1 MPLELGFRAASDHTT
16 PKELKCCMSTEI
28 VAGEEAKVK
37 RKRWDTREDGRV
49 YWGMRGDGR
58 ELWLPLETAKK
69 RQADSDRR
77 NDEYR
82 KRKLAAAVKPENPR
96 KRGEV
101 RDDGMIFFSYSSI
114 GGEVWVNAD
123 DFQRRCDKQT
133 EARRKYA
140 KENVELERERTKKWQ
155 AENPEKFKESHRA
168 SREKHRDER
177 IRMTRD
183 WRQKS
188 KEHLQAYNKANRER
202 DRKRL
207 REWVKA
213 KYQSDPKYAL
223 IVKVRGLTLRSIKTL
238 GFKKKS
244 TTAQILGCDWE
255 EFQAHIESQF
265 YGGMTWDSFQQKNH
279 VGTSMVEID
288 HIIPISSAKNEE
300 EVMKLSNH
308 KNLRPLWWWENREKR
323 DKIPDGV

>member
-1 MPLELGFRAASDHTT
+1 MPLGIDVPGGIFSTQ
-16 PKELKCCMSTEI
+16 LKGLVMQNEI
-28 VAGEEAKVK
+28 IITDGATQVK

-77 NDEYR
+77 NNEYR
-82 KRKLAAAVKPENPR
+82 KRKLAKAVKPENPR
-96 KRGEV
+96 KRGET
-101 RDDGMIFFSYSSI
+101 REDGMIFFSYSNI
-114 GGEVWVNAD
+114 GGEVWVD
-123 DFQRRCDKQT
+123 VEEFQRRCDKQT
-133 EARRKYA
+133 QARRKYA

-155 AENPEKFKESHRA
+155 ADNPEKFKASYRA
-168 SREKHRDER
+168 SAQKNRDKR
-177 IRMTRD
+177 IQMTRD
-183 WRQKS
+183 WRARS
-188 KEHLQAYNKANRER
+188 KEHLKAYNKANRER
-202 DRKRL
+202 DRENLKR
-207 REWVKA
+207 WAKA

-255 EFQAHIESQF
+255 SFQAHMESQF
-265 YGGMTWDSFQQKNH
+265 YDGMTWESFQQKNH
-279 VGTSMVEID
+279 LGTSMVEID
-288 HIIPISSAKNEE
+288 HIIPISSAKTEE
-300 EVMKLSNH
+300 DVIRLSNH

-323 DKIPDGV
+323 DRIPEGV